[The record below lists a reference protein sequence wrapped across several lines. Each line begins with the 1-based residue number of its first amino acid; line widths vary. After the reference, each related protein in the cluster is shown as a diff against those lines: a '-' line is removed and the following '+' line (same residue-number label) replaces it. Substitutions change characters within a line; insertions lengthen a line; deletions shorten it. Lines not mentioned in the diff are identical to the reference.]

1 MTAEEA
7 GIVYRDVS
15 MKDCVKLFLSTE
27 TNDGRTTH
35 DCVIESIPEE
45 LMSALDQYSG
55 DGRGRVSV
63 GGELATNTNFG
74 FKASASVF
82 ISVTCHNDLEV
93 CESVHDLV
101 RPVVQRL
108 VEASHAKMAN
118 IRADLADQLSDKPAA
133 RLPESGKPESKSVAG
148 PPKGKPLPR
157 AKKPGFKR

>member
-1 MTAEEA
+1 MTTEEA
-7 GIVYRDVS
+7 GIIYRDVS

-27 TNDGRTTH
+27 TDDGRVTY

-74 FKASASVF
+74 FKAGASVF
-82 ISVTCHNDLEV
+82 ISVTCHNDVEV
-93 CESVHDLV
+93 CEKVHDLV
-101 RPVVQRL
+101 QPVVQRL

-118 IRADLADQLSDKPAA
+118 IRADLADQLSDKPSA
-133 RLPESGKPESKSVAG
+133 RLQDSTKPEPKKISG
-148 PPKGKPLPR
+148 PPKGKPSPR
-157 AKKPGFKR
+157 TKPGFQR